1 MADVNVS
8 LTNVKIAA
16 GKFSATAAA
25 NVDGVALKATENEV
39 VPVIKGKHGILSPIQ
54 DSSTYEYVALTGGDF
69 KFTDGADGFASIAAF
84 DASAVKSSVKITVNA
99 GDGGN
104 KKLTE
109 VITGSGKDFV
119 SVKALAGDSTFDL
132 GAGNDSIAIE
142 ATTTAAITLGDGK
155 DTINVTDAADGAITI
170 TDYNAKDDTLILS
183 SADAATTVKA
193 LYDDSAFEIIGRT
206 GTTITAST
214 DASDGVYE
222 LKLSNG
228 GANATHFVRSNMA
241 SVDYKAT
248 EAIDFENA
256 AEDINV
262 VNLTLAKETTSK
274 VNVSA
279 TSGDFN
285 LDASGKK
292 ANASVKVGDAEVALG
307 LGISKK
313 SGRLDVSVGATAIQ
327 LDENDTLYL
336 NDGGK
341 LDEVEYV
348 AGTGDLKY
356 GDATVVKAFATN
368 AEGSFNYNIG
378 GDTGVL
384 GYGNATTSV
393 VAYTQGV
400 DYYLG
405 TVADTSVDAGDY
417 DGDVVIALDGSG
429 DAKYSENINS
439 IMNVKSGL
447 VAGRKKEAN
456 TIGIVTEADKKTEVY
471 GGGEGK
477 DTINLAADTDST
489 NVIWYSNGDGKDTV
503 TGFENGKNSI
513 YFHNATAVASILNDV
528 VDVNAAAGGTMTV
541 TLAKSKDVLTVN
553 GVSEKVVEFKDAAS
567 NIFKVAVGDGKD
579 VTYNT
584 EAKIYKNAT
593 TLKVDGSDDLIIY
606 TGAKNDQYGYFD
618 DIMTI
623 DAAEATGTVALS
635 GSDTNGMKII
645 GGTGVNNMWGGGKNV
660 QVLEGNED
668 AAVNVFWFGTG
679 DGKDMANNAKATD
692 GVNLWNVEKL
702 DDVAVKVSNTS
713 FTVTIGSDV
722 LKVNTADDATEV
734 LKDFTFADKSGV
746 LYTYNTETSKFQKK

>member
-8 LTNVKIAA
+8 LANVKIAA

-25 NVDGVALKATENEV
+25 SVDGVALKKDEV

-54 DSSTYEYVALTGGDF
+54 DSNTYEYVALTGGDF

-84 DASAVKSSVKITVNA
+84 DAGAVKSSVKITVNA
-99 GDGGN
+99 AAAGN
-104 KKLTE
+104 QELTE

-119 SVKALAGDSTFDL
+119 SVKALAGNSTFDL

-155 DTINVTDAADGAITI
+155 DTINITDASGGEINI

-183 SADAATTVKA
+183 SARTATVKA
-193 LYDDSAFEIIGRT
+193 LYDDSAFEIVGKA
-206 GTTITAST
+206 GDTTITAST

-222 LKLSNG
+222 LKLSDG
-228 GANATHFVRSNMA
+228 GANATHFVRSNVA

-248 EAIDFENA
+248 EAIDFENVA
-256 AEDINV
+256 DDINV
-262 VNLTLAKETTSK
+262 VNLTLAKESTST
-274 VNVSA
+274 VSVGA
-279 TSGDFN
+279 ASGNFN
-285 LDASGKK
+285 LDASGKGAS
-292 ANASVKVGDAEVALG
+292 ANVTISGAEVALG

-313 SGRLDVSVGATAIQ
+313 SGALGVSAGAAAAK

-341 LDEVEYV
+341 LDEVEYA
-348 AGTGDLKY
+348 AGNLKY
-356 GDATVVKAFATN
+356 GSAIVTGAFATN
-368 AEGSFNYNIG
+368 AEGYFNYNIG

-384 GYGNATTSV
+384 RYGDATNASV
-393 VAYTQGV
+393 SYTQDV

-405 TVADTSVDAGDY
+405 TVANTSVDASDY

-429 DAKYSENINS
+429 DAKYSENVNS
-439 IMNVKSGL
+439 ITGVKSGL
-447 VAGRKKEAN
+447 VAGRKKEN
-456 TIGIVTEADKKTEVY
+456 NIIGIATEADKKTEVY

-477 DTINLAADTDST
+477 DRIDLAADTDST
-489 NVIWYSNGDGKDTV
+489 NVIWYSNGDGKDIV
-503 TGFENGKNSI
+503 NGFEKGDNSI
-513 YFHNATAVASILNDV
+513 YFHNATAAASILNDV
-528 VDVNAAAGGTMTV
+528 VDVSAVGTGTMTV

-579 VTYNT
+579 VTYND

-618 DIMTI
+618 DIMTL
-623 DAAEATGTVALS
+623 DASEATGTVALS

-660 QVLEGNED
+660 QILEGND
-668 AAVNVFWFGTG
+668 DAVNVFWFGTG

>member
-8 LTNVKIAA
+8 LANVKIAA

-25 NVDGVALKATENEV
+25 NVDGVALKKDEV

-54 DSSTYEYVALTGGDF
+54 DSNTYEYVALTGGDF

-84 DASAVKSSVKITVNA
+84 DAGAVKSSVKITVNA
-99 GDGGN
+99 AAAGN
-104 KKLTE
+104 QELTE

-155 DTINVTDAADGAITI
+155 DTINITDATGGEITI

-183 SADAATTVKA
+183 SAATATVTTS
-193 LYDDSAFEIIGRT
+193 YDNSAFEIVGNA
-206 GTTITAST
+206 GSTTITAST

-222 LKLSNG
+222 LKLSDG
-228 GANATHFVRSNMA
+228 GANATYFVRSNMA

-292 ANASVKVGDAEVALG
+292 ANASVNVGDAEVALG

-313 SGRLDVSVGATAIQ
+313 SGTLDVSVNGTRAQ

-341 LDEVEYV
+341 LDEVEY
-348 AGTGDLKY
+348 AAGDLKY
-356 GDATVVKAFATN
+356 GSATVVKAFATTV
-368 AEGSFNYNIG
+368 EGSFNYNIG

-384 GYGNATTSV
+384 KYGNAGTSV
-393 VAYTQGV
+393 VAYTQDV

-405 TVADTSVDAGDY
+405 AVANTSVDAGDY

-429 DAKYSENINS
+429 DAKYSKDVNS
-439 IMNVKSGL
+439 IIGVKSGL
-447 VAGRKKEAN
+447 VAGRKKEDN
-456 TIGIVTEADKKTEVY
+456 TIGIATEADKKTEVY
-471 GGGEGK
+471 GGGESK
-477 DTINLAADTDST
+477 DTINLAADADST
-489 NVIWYSNGDGKDTV
+489 NVIWYSNGDGKDNV
-503 TGFENGKNSI
+503 TGFATGNNSI

-579 VTYNT
+579 VTYND

-734 LKDFTFADKSGV
+734 LKGFTFADKSGV
-746 LYTYNTETSKFQKK
+746 LYTYDTETSKFQKK

>member
-1 MADVNVS
+1 MANVDIE
-8 LTNVKIAA
+8 LTGVKIAD
-16 GKFSATAAA
+16 GKFSVTAESGVD
-25 NVDGVALKATENEV
+25 VDGVVTLKSGDV
-39 VPVIKGKHGILSPIQ
+39 LPVIKGKHGILSPIQ
-54 DSSTYEYVALTGGDF
+54 DSTTYEYVALTGGDF
-69 KFTDGADGFASIAAF
+69 KFTDVDNASIAAF
-84 DASAVKSSVKITVNA
+84 DAGAVKSSVKITV
-99 GDGGN
+99 DGAAN

-119 SVKALAGDSTFDL
+119 SVAALAGEYTFDL
-132 GAGNDSIAIE
+132 GAGNDSIAIT
-142 ATTTAAITLGDGK
+142 ASTAAAITLGDGK
-155 DTINVTDAADGAITI
+155 DTINVNDATGGAITI

-183 SADAATTVKA
+183 GAGANTTVRA
-193 LYDDSAFEIIGRT
+193 LYDDSAFEIIGAT
-206 GTTITAST
+206 GTTITANT

-222 LKLSNG
+222 LKLSANG
-228 GANATHFVRSNMA
+228 NANTTTHFVRSNVA

-248 EAIDFENA
+248 EAIDFENVA
-256 AEDINV
+256 DDINV
-262 VNLTLAKETTSK
+262 VNLTLAKESTST
-274 VNVSA
+274 VSVGA
-279 TSGDFN
+279 ASGNFN
-285 LDASGKK
+285 LDASGKGAS
-292 ANASVKVGDAEVALG
+292 ANVTISGAEVALG

-313 SGRLDVSVGATAIQ
+313 SGALGVSAGAAAAK

-341 LDEVEYV
+341 LDEVEFV
-348 AGTGDLKY
+348 GAGNLQY
-356 GDATVVKAFATN
+356 GDATVKGAFAVG

-384 GYGNATTSV
+384 KYSNNGTSV
-393 VAYTQGV
+393 VAYTQDV

-405 TVADTSVDAGDY
+405 TKANTSVDASDY
-417 DGDVVIALDGSG
+417 DGDVVIALDGDG
-429 DAKYSENINS
+429 GAKYSKDVNS
-439 IMNVKSGL
+439 IINVKSGL
-447 VAGRKKEAN
+447 VAGRKKEN
-456 TIGIVTEADKKTEVY
+456 NFIGIATEADKKTEVY

-477 DTINLAADTDST
+477 DTINLAADADST
-489 NVIWYSNGDGKDTV
+489 NVIWYSNGDGKDEV

-513 YFHNATAVASILNDV
+513 YFHNATAAASILNDV
-528 VDVNAAAGGTMTV
+528 VDVNAVGTGTMTV

-579 VTYNT
+579 VTDNT

-635 GSDTNGMKII
+635 GSDTDGMKII

-734 LKDFTFADKSGV
+734 LKGFTFADKSGV
-746 LYTYNTETSKFQKK
+746 LYTYDTETSKFQKK

>member
-1 MADVNVS
+1 MAITVNLS
-8 LTNVKIAA
+8 NVKID
-16 GKFSATAAA
+16 GSDFSVGAQTT
-25 NVDGVALKATENEV
+25 VDGVALKQGQI
-39 VPVIKGKHGILSPIQ
+39 VPVIRGKHGILSPIQ
-54 DSSTYEYVALTGGDF
+54 ENPGTYGYVALTGGDF
-69 KFTDGADGFASIAAF
+69 KFADSVDGGASIAAF
-84 DASAVKSSVKITVNA
+84 DAGVVKSSVNITV
-99 GDGGN
+99 DGATN
-104 KKLTE
+104 QKLTE

-119 SVKALAGDSTFDL
+119 SVKALAGVSKFDL

-155 DTINVTDAADGAITI
+155 DTINIKDATGGKIAI

-183 SADAATTVKA
+183 SAATATVTTS
-193 LYDDSAFEIIGRT
+193 YDNSAFEIVGND
-206 GTTITAST
+206 GDTTITAST

-222 LKLSNG
+222 LKLSDG
-228 GANATHFVRSNMA
+228 VNATHFVRSNVA

-256 AEDINV
+256 ADDINV
-262 VNLTLAKETTSK
+262 VNLTLAKESTST
-274 VNVSA
+274 VSVGA
-279 TSGDFN
+279 ASGNFN
-285 LDASGKK
+285 LDASGKGAS
-292 ANASVKVGDAEVALG
+292 ANVTISGAEVALG

-313 SGRLDVSVGATAIQ
+313 SGALGVSAGGTAAK

-341 LDEVEYV
+341 LDEVEY
-348 AGTGDLKY
+348 ASGNLKY
-356 GDATVVKAFATN
+356 GSAIVTGAFATN
-368 AEGSFNYNIG
+368 AEGYFNYNIG

-384 GYGNATTSV
+384 RYGDATNASV
-393 VAYTQGV
+393 SYTQDV

-405 TVADTSVDAGDY
+405 TKANTSVDASDY
-417 DGDVVIALDGSG
+417 DGDVVIALDGDG
-429 DAKYSENINS
+429 GAKYSKNVNS
-439 IMNVKSGL
+439 IINVKSGL
-447 VAGRKKEAN
+447 VAGRKKEN
-456 TIGIVTEADKKTEVY
+456 NFIGIATEADKKTEVY

-477 DTINLAADTDST
+477 DTINLAADADST
-489 NVIWYSNGDGKDTV
+489 NVIWYSNGDGKDEV
-503 TGFENGKNSI
+503 TGFATGNNSI
-513 YFHNATAVASILNDV
+513 YFHNATAAASILNDV

-541 TLAKSKDVLTVN
+541 TLAKSKDVLTIT
-553 GVSEKVVEFKDAAS
+553 GVKEKVVEFKDAAS

-579 VTYNT
+579 VTYDA

-623 DAAEATGTVALS
+623 DASEATGTVALS
-635 GSDTNGMKII
+635 GSDTNGLKII

-734 LKDFTFADKSGV
+734 LKGFTFADKSGV
-746 LYTYNTETSKFQKK
+746 LYTYDTETSKFQKK